1 MDDHFCWE
9 TAYWHVVPGL
19 SVVELMFCLLLVG
32 GCPADQ
38 ATPALLTN
46 LLVCLVDL
54 ATPGMPAD
62 QSCMCLLRGVRLV
75 LNLSLSSR
83 FVRLAVHWYQ
93 ACPVG
98 HVWRDGARHGRYAS
112 CITCDK
118 GLTPNMRKR
127 APWQL
132 HSSWPT
138 SSRQRLVTGPG
149 MIDTQAYRPSMVE
162 QGRAAGIQLG
172 LTCEDLVALGLQ
184 PSASLLTSGAVTDGQ
199 CNGAQWPNAQLA
211 DRADAPRIAYSTRA
225 RPLHTPLDEETKEN
239 LLLELASDVHARSSV
254 ASQQSLLST
263 WTRLHVRWFGSNST
277 PFPTWPLAV
286 RAIASQMKL
295 ACYRSIGNYLSRAKR
310 EHINAG
316 GTWNQLLERV
326 GADCVKSVMRGLG
339 PARQSAPFP
348 LEQVAVLCLNE
359 QPLVEQGP
367 VNPRAL
373 AVLGAWFLTREIEL
387 SLALCKNVT
396 VVNNGGVLAV
406 KWRLPASKTDP
417 MAVAV
422 VRELGCMCQGCS
434 AALCPAHVAEEH
446 FRTLAKL
453 FGPNVPRDLPLFPS
467 LDGQAVAKGL

>member
-1 MDDHFCWE
+1 MDWKQF
-9 TAYWHVVPGL
+9 
-19 SVVELMFCLLLVG
+19 
-32 GCPADQ
+32 
-38 ATPALLTN
+38 AT
-46 LLVCLVDL
+46 VSDL
-54 ATPGMPAD
+54 AT
-62 QSCMCLLRGVRLV
+62 
-75 LNLSLSSR
+75 
-83 FVRLAVHWYQ
+83 
-93 ACPVG
+93 
-98 HVWRDGARHGRYAS
+98 GR
-112 CITCDK
+112 
-118 GLTPNMRKR
+118 
-127 APWQL
+127 
-132 HSSWPT
+132 
-138 SSRQRLVTGPG
+138 
-149 MIDTQAYRPSMVE
+149 
-162 QGRAAGIQLG
+162 
-172 LTCEDLVALGLQ
+172 CE
-184 PSASLLTSGAVTDGQ
+184 
-199 CNGAQWPNAQLA
+199 
-211 DRADAPRIAYSTRA
+211 
-225 RPLHTPLDEETKEN
+225 
-239 LLLELASDVHARSSV
+239 
-254 ASQQSLLST
+254 
-263 WTRLHVRWFGSNST
+263 
-277 PFPTWPLAV
+277 
-286 RAIASQMKL
+286 
-295 ACYRSIGNYLSRAKR
+295 RAKR

-339 PARQSAPFP
+339 PARQSAPYP

-467 LDGQAVAKGL
+467 LDGQAVAKWAVVRTF